1 MWISTAIAL
10 TVLVGFIYI
19 FFFQILLKAIK
30 IDKENRKENEIKKV
44 HKRFISAIVIIW
56 VIFGILEITG
66 LRLDYS
72 AGQHY
77 IIPTAIDTDF
87 WGNYKVYY
95 KTTVYESNASE
106 SYYYVQRDRN
116 DLIELIQNYIKD
128 KKEIMVYYDKWVGFK
143 GLSSP
148 DTSPIIKVLED

>member
-1 MWISTAIAL
+1 MGL
-10 TVLVGFIYI
+10 YI
-19 FFFQILLKAIK
+19 FFFFQILLKAIK

-106 SYYYVQRDRN
+106 SYYYVN
-116 DLIELIQNYIKD
+116 VTEMI
-128 KKEIMVYYDKWVGFK
+128 
-143 GLSSP
+143 
-148 DTSPIIKVLED
+148 

>member
-19 FFFQILLKAIK
+19 FFFQILLKLAK
-30 IDKENRKENEIKKV
+30 INKENSKEDKIKKI
-44 HKRFISAIVIIW
+44 HKRFISVIVIIW

-95 KTTVYESNASE
+95 KTTIYESNLSE
-106 SYYYVQRDRN
+106 SYYYVQRDRK
-116 DLIELIQNYIKD
+116 DLIDIIQNCIKD
-128 KKEIMVYYDKWVGFK
+128 KKEIMVYYDRWVGFK

-148 DTSPIIKVLED
+148 ETSPITRISDY